1 MTEKQIKFQIGFKYV
16 FFLLFLYFT
25 IDSVGSS
32 GWSLFSILFALIATR
47 DFVQGT
53 RLAEAYY
60 RIKKHQKN
68 N

>member
-25 IDSVGSS
+25 INSVGSE
-32 GWSLFSILFALIATR
+32 GWTLFSLLFAVFATK

-60 RIKKHQKN
+60 RIKQKQKK
-68 N
+68 